1 MDQPKLT
8 ISPSRPG
15 YLASDMSGLLDEYIR
30 RFSNLHRAA
39 LRGGGHAPHKPI
51 LLLTLLGE
59 IESGDVTENRI
70 TLSGSLVVR
79 FCSYWEALVSSAK
92 PSRGI
97 IYPFRYL
104 IHEGFWELVRDGQP
118 LMPADLGHPTSIGQ
132 LTSVIAYGRFA
143 SDLWFLLQTHTAR
156 VRLRDCLLTTYF
168 GAVESPAVALP
179 ASPMAYQI
187 ERLKAEAQARF
198 RSRWVSEHREDK
210 YFVRHTL
217 FPAVIRSLYDDVC
230 AVCRVHATADSASV
244 VEAAH
249 ILPFSEFHN
258 DDPRN
263 GLALCKNHHWAFDA
277 GAISIGSDYTVQV
290 SRKLAA
296 ADGFATRDAKL
307 MLPADANCFPA
318 VEALAWHRE
327 NRWLDR

>member
-1 MDQPKLT
+1 MDKPKLT
-8 ISPSRPG
+8 TSPSRPG
-15 YLASDMSGLLDEYIR
+15 YLVSDMSSLLDEYIR

-51 LLLTLLGE
+51 LLLALLGE
-59 IESGDVTENRI
+59 IESGGVTENCI
-70 TLSGSLVVR
+70 NLSGPLVVR
-79 FCSYWEALVSSAK
+79 FCSYWEALVPSVK

-118 LMPADLGHPTSIGQ
+118 LTPADLGHPTSIGQ
-132 LTSVIAYGRFA
+132 LTSAIDYGRFTA
-143 SDLWFLLQTHTAR
+143 DLWFLLQKHTAR
-156 VRLRDCLLTTYF
+156 IRLRDCLLTTYF
-168 GAVESPAVALP
+168 GVVESPAVALP
-179 ASPMAYQI
+179 ANPMSYQI
-187 ERLKAEAQARF
+187 ERLKVESQARF
-198 RSRWVSEHREDK
+198 RSRWVSEPREDK

-217 FPAVIRSLYDDVC
+217 FPAVIRSLYDDAC
-230 AVCRVHATADSASV
+230 AVCRVHASAGSASV

-263 GLALCKNHHWAFDA
+263 GLALCKNHHWAFDQ
-277 GAISIGSDYTVQV
+277 GAITVGSDYTVKV
-290 SRKLAA
+290 SRQLATA
-296 ADGFATRDAKL
+296 GGFVPRHARL

-318 VEALAWHRE
+318 AEALAWHRE